1 MDDDT
6 SDESEE
12 DIFTKSMAPYNL
24 NLKNFL
30 EIKETEL
37 NVNRD
42 KKISV
47 IYKIAEKIFFL

>member
-12 DIFTKSMAPYNL
+12 DIFTKSMAQYNL

-30 EIKETEL
+30 ETKETEL
-37 NVNRD
+37 NVNRVK
-42 KKISV
+42 KKIR
-47 IYKIAEKIFFL
+47 YF